1 MPGQIK
7 IDDGS
12 GNYTVLTNCG
22 SLGSDK
28 TITIPNTTGTM
39 ALTSDISAGGLE
51 CVQQFRVTANV
62 TSNGYI
68 TSNWE
73 VPDTSNQANLGS
85 LVSESSGEFS
95 FSETGFYQV
104 SFTAGYEAFGS
115 GNAYGYFA
123 IYSTTDNSTYVEV
136 ARAYFGG
143 TGSTDWGQGTIDVIL
158 DITNT
163 TNDKVKMYFTEASGD
178 TRLNGDTTINS
189 TYVTFKKLGD
199 T

>member
-1 MPGQIK
+1 MSTLNVNVIGERTS
-7 IDDGS
+7 GS
-12 GNYTVLTNCG
+12 GVTVDGLLIKDG
-22 SLGSDK
+22 AIPS
-28 TITIPNTTGTM
+28 IT
-39 ALTSDISAGGLE
+39 GGLE

-68 TSNWE
+68 TANWE
-73 VPDTSNQANLGS
+73 VPDTGNQTNLGS

-115 GNAYGYFA
+115 GNAYGNFR

-136 ARAYFGG
+136 ARAFFGG

>member
-1 MPGQIK
+1 MSEIQVNTINEYTGASGVTIDGLLIK
-7 IDDGS
+7 DGA
-12 GNYTVLTNCG
+12 
-22 SLGSDK
+22 
-28 TITIPNTTGTM
+28 IP
-39 ALTSDISAGGLE
+39 SISGGLE
-51 CVQQFRVTANV
+51 AAQQFRVTANV

-73 VPDTSNQANLGS
+73 VPDTANQANLGS

-95 FSETGFYQV
+95 FSETGYYQV
-104 SFTAGYEAFGS
+104 SFTAGYEAYGS
-115 GNAYGYFA
+115 GNAYGNFR

-136 ARAYFGG
+136 ARANFGG

-163 TNDKVKMYFTEASGD
+163 TNDKVKVYFTEASGD
-178 TRLNGDTTINS
+178 TRLNGDSANNS

>member
-1 MPGQIK
+1 MSQINVNTVNEYASANGVTV
-7 IDDGS
+7 DGVLIKDGAIASSFIS
-12 GNYTVLTNCG
+12 GL
-22 SLGSDK
+22 S
-28 TITIPNTTGTM
+28 
-39 ALTSDISAGGLE
+39 GGLD
-51 CVQQFRVTANV
+51 CVQQFRVLTANV

-73 VPDTSNQANLGS
+73 VPDSGNQTNLGS

-115 GNAYGYFA
+115 GNAYGTFR

-163 TNDKVKMYFTEASGD
+163 TNDKVKMYFAEASGD
-178 TRLNGDTTINS
+178 TRLNGDSTINS